1 MADNTY
7 ISVINNVKSFP
18 VAFVA
23 KSPVH
28 VLGLV
33 ACDGY
38 NFFTTGEDPAAGVAR
53 VKALSPFA
61 GADPHG
67 VIWLH
72 RGDVDTLMARMV
84 RPVE

>member
-1 MADNTY
+1 MT
-7 ISVINNVKSFP
+7 KST
-18 VAFVA
+18 
-23 KSPVH
+23 VH

-33 ACDGY
+33 AGYGY
-38 NFFTTGEDPAAGVAR
+38 NLLATGEDTTAGVAG
-53 VKALSPFA
+53 VEALSPFA